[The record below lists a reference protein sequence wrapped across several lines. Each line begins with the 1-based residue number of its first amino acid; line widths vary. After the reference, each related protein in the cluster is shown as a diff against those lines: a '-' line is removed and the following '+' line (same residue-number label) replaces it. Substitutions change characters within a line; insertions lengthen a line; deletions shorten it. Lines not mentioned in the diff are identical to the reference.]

1 MSDVLNNPWFIG
13 IAGGILS
20 GLIVTLV
27 SRAIFSSRDNRE
39 HVQKIA
45 AANKALIY
53 TIRPGIAEG
62 IIPSK
67 DVIEAL
73 IASTARNSGLNTDD
87 LLGAEE
93 VAQELI
99 KEVMDSSFI
108 NADMKQK
115 YCQGLTAA
123 YTQSEPTSELS
134 REIKLREARYR
145 SRTIQAVSGALG
157 VMTATMSFFL
167 AFYTS
172 GGSAFEVG
180 IVDWRTASVIFLPVL
195 SAVAA
200 TLAYFIVLRARRI
213 VDARSERWITE
224 EELRTWMLTGR
235 RRTKEDVKAPPY
247 EET

>member
-1 MSDVLNNPWFIG
+1 
-13 IAGGILS
+13 
-20 GLIVTLV
+20 
-27 SRAIFSSRDNRE
+27 
-39 HVQKIA
+39 
-45 AANKALIY
+45 
-53 TIRPGIAEG
+53 
-62 IIPSK
+62 
-67 DVIEAL
+67 
-73 IASTARNSGLNTDD
+73 
-87 LLGAEE
+87 
-93 VAQELI
+93 
-99 KEVMDSSFI
+99 
-108 NADMKQK
+108 MKQK